1 MPRTKRK
8 NKSSKLSIQK
18 RWCTET
24 KTENNMD
31 ISEHNSNVAQLSSG
45 DSIFKNER
53 VSMQEKSVL
62 EQENVADTYDG
73 PSYIIVDKNALC
85 DIFRYTFCG
94 SCNQSTL
101 KLEFGHKYG
110 FSHQLK
116 LVCKTCSEQKMEC
129 FTSPRLEKKSN
140 TSTPFDVNVRAVQAF
155 LAISGGHASVEKF
168 CMFLNMPLMSSKT
181 FNEIK
186 CYINSAYSLASQ
198 TVLNYV
204 HNSVQN
210 AYRKLDQK
218 GSNTIT
224 DIAASFDGTWLT
236 RGHTSQI
243 GIGCVVDTLTGY
255 VIDYEIMS
263 KYCPTCISA
272 KNELGE
278 TTAEYDVWYSG
289 HKNSCQINHVG
300 TSGAMEMKAAAKI
313 WSRSEA
319 CGFRYTTLLSDGDA
333 KTHKF
338 LNSLKIYGS
347 DVEILKEECINHV
360 SKMLGTSLRTLVK
373 DWRAKAKSRRVN
385 IAVSEAVS
393 EYNFGTLKALKE
405 IQKEANLDLGE
416 EAVKIAATRD
426 YRRKKER
433 NRQSN
438 LAFRIARRKVKLA
451 NMRKE
456 KYSKKKEG
464 ITYSPGFF

>member
-1 MPRTKRK
+1 
-8 NKSSKLSIQK
+8 
-18 RWCTET
+18 
-24 KTENNMD
+24 MD

-62 EQENVADTYDG
+62 VQENVADTYDG

-85 DIFRYTFCG
+85 DIFKYTFCG
-94 SCNQSTL
+94 SSNQSTL

-116 LVCKTCSEQKMEC
+116 LVCKTCSEQKMKC
-129 FTSPRLEKKSN
+129 F
-140 TSTPFDVNVRAVQAF
+140 TSTPFDVKVRAVQAF
-155 LAISGGHASVEKF
+155 LAISGGHTSVEKF
-168 CMFLNMPLMSSKT
+168 CMFLNMALILSKT

-210 AYRKLDQK
+210 AYRKLDQN

-224 DIAASFDGTWLT
+224 DIAVSFHGTWLT
-236 RGHTSQI
+236 RGHTLQI
-243 GIGCVVDTLTGY
+243 GLGCVVDTLKGY

-272 KNELGE
+272 KNGLGE

-319 CGFRYTTLLSDGDA
+319 YGFRYTTLLSDGDA
-333 KTHKF
+333 KIHKF
-338 LNSLKIYGS
+338 LNSLKIYGP
-347 DVEILKEECINHV
+347 DVEIFKEECINHV
-360 SKMLGTSLRTLVK
+360 SKRLASDSLLKGCARCLTQNSNESLHSVIWSKCSKETS
-373 DWRAKAKSRRVN
+373 AKSRRVN

-405 IQKEANLDLGE
+405 TQKAANLDLGE
-416 EAVKIAATRD
+416 KAVKIAATRD
-426 YRRKKER
+426 YIRKKER

-451 NMRKE
+451 NMRKQ